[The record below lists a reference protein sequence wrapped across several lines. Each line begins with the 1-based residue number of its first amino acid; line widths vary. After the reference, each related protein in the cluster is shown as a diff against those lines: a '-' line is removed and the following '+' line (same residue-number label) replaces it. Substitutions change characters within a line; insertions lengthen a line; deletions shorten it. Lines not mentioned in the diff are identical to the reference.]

1 MGLVIGGTSNG
12 IGRHIQ
18 FLEKEMEAATYS
30 IMLMRIAEFML
41 IISTVF
47 VKISISLFL
56 KRLLYV
62 SSLEALGRTHLA
74 NTIVLTTTVPPAG
87 NGRLSSG
94 PSSYSTL

>member
-1 MGLVIGGTSNG
+1 MGLIIGGTSNG

-18 FLEKEMEAATYS
+18 FLEHDIHAATYS

-56 KRLLYV
+56 KRLL
-62 SSLEALGRTHLA
+62 
-74 NTIVLTTTVPPAG
+74 
-87 NGRLSSG
+87 
-94 PSSYSTL
+94 

>member
-1 MGLVIGGTSNG
+1 MGLVIGGTSHG

-18 FLEKEMEAATYS
+18 YLENDLHAATYG

-56 KRLLYV
+56 KRLL
-62 SSLEALGRTHLA
+62 
-74 NTIVLTTTVPPAG
+74 
-87 NGRLSSG
+87 
-94 PSSYSTL
+94 